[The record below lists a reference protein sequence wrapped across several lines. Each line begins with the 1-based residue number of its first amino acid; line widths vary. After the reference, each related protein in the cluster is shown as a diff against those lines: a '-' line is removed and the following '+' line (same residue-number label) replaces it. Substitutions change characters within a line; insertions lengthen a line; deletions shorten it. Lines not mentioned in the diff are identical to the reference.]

1 MLRNNEKDL
10 PIELTNAIFALEPNK
25 STLKREKETLI
36 FEARDHIDP
45 DMLASKFEQDLY
57 NFDPKAKL
65 MAPSTRKL
73 QMQRS
78 KVLQIAGL
86 QCMRERGIKAMPP
99 NLIPSMDQTIT
110 MLLNH
115 PGNYPY
121 NKPTG
126 RFSNSITFQYILNE
140 VEI

>member
-1 MLRNNEKDL
+1 M
-10 PIELTNAIFALEPNK
+10 
-25 STLKREKETLI
+25 I
-36 FEARDHIDP
+36 FEARDHIVP
-45 DMLASKFEQDLY
+45 EMLAGKFEQDLHD
-57 NFDPKAKL
+57 FDPKAKL

-78 KVLQIAGL
+78 KVLQTAGL
-86 QCMRERGIKAMPP
+86 PCMRERGIKAMPP

-115 PGNYPY
+115 PQNDPY

-126 RFSNSITFQYILNE
+126 RFSNPITDIKSI
-140 VEI
+140 

>member
-1 MLRNNEKDL
+1 
-10 PIELTNAIFALEPNK
+10 
-25 STLKREKETLI
+25 
-36 FEARDHIDP
+36 
-45 DMLASKFEQDLY
+45 MLASKFEQDLY
-57 NFDPKAKL
+57 DFDPKAKL
-65 MAPSTRKL
+65 MAPSTRRV

-110 MLLNH
+110 MMLNH
-115 PGNYPY
+115 PANDPY

-126 RFSNSITFQYILNE
+126 RFSKPTTVFISLESGDLKTCARHKNHFTS
-140 VEI
+140 

>member
-1 MLRNNEKDL
+1 
-10 PIELTNAIFALEPNK
+10 
-25 STLKREKETLI
+25 
-36 FEARDHIDP
+36 
-45 DMLASKFEQDLY
+45 MLASKFEQDLY

-110 MLLNH
+110 MMLNH
-115 PGNYPY
+115 PGNDPY

-126 RFSNSITFQYILNE
+126 RFSNSITFQKILNE

>member
-1 MLRNNEKDL
+1 
-10 PIELTNAIFALEPNK
+10 
-25 STLKREKETLI
+25 
-36 FEARDHIDP
+36 
-45 DMLASKFEQDLY
+45 MLASKFEQDLY
-57 NFDPKAKL
+57 DFDPKAKL
-65 MAPSTRKL
+65 MAPSTRRV

-110 MLLNH
+110 MMLNH
-115 PGNYPY
+115 PANDPY

-126 RFSNSITFQYILNE
+126 RFSKPTTVFISLESGDLKTCARHKNHFTSGNRSPQ
-140 VEI
+140 